1 MVELGIASYLFAKTA
16 DFSLGSLLDTYN
28 FKDKKDKKALEKFI
42 EDFKKE
48 LLSRH
53 KENPDFEQIEKF
65 WKDQDVV
72 GELFK
77 IYYLGT
83 SSYENYP
90 QFKTNL
96 KKLDYKMNSDLCFSL
111 MDQFANQL
119 KDTIIELSGNTKSMV
134 SAQKIFLESM
144 DVKLDMLL
152 TKQGEEELR
161 SSKQNNLSNGQVVAK
176 ESESMVEEVIES
188 ESDIDAPSLEI
199 ENMYEKRQHLASS
212 IFFGEE
218 KFAMAFPE
226 VSGDFKIYTD
236 KKIIQNRLESFF
248 ENINYSRCSPL
259 RKVRGS
265 SYEDIFKMTFDDNGK
280 LLLKNDLGRTFEI
293 LIDKVVAF
301 NPLAYW
307 QSFLLIQ
314 VDGDSLPIITG
325 DSDKHSSDTIALEF
339 RYSEGCY
346 YEHAI
351 GNERKYLE
359 RGLLCEISGDV
370 EYRVRYLKNYNF
382 LIIPRYHPLVCNPAL
397 YYEVENCLDRLL
409 STESSTEIYSEI
421 INEVKKSKRALSD
434 SSEPRYVN
442 SYY

>member
-1 MVELGIASYLFAKTA
+1 MVELGIASYLFGKIA
-16 DFSLGSLLDTYN
+16 DFSIGSLLDN
-28 FKDKKDKKALEKFI
+28 FDIRDKKEKKELEKFI

-77 IYYLGT
+77 IYYLRT

-96 KKLDYKMNSDLCFSL
+96 KKLDYEMNSDLCFSL
-111 MDQFANQL
+111 MDQFDKGL
-119 KDTIIELSGNTKSMV
+119 KLAIEDISNFSKADIAT
-134 SAQKIFLESM
+134 QKILI
-144 DVKLDMLL
+144 
-152 TKQGEEELR
+152 EEVL
-161 SSKQNNLSNGQVVAK
+161 SNSKQINSANSQVVAK
-176 ESESMVEEVIES
+176 ENESMAEKVVES
-188 ESDIDAPSLEI
+188 ESDIDVPLLET
-199 ENMYEKRQHLASS
+199 ENMYDKRQHLASS

-236 KKIIQNRLESFF
+236 KKIIQNRLEHFF

-280 LLLKNDLGRTFEI
+280 LLLKSGSGCTFEL

-301 NPLAYW
+301 NPPAYW
-307 QSFLLIQ
+307 QRFLLIQ

-325 DSDKHSSDTIALEF
+325 DSDKHISDTIELEF
-339 RYSEGCY
+339 KYSEGCY
-346 YEHAI
+346 YEQTN
-351 GNERKYLE
+351 GNKKKYLE
-359 RGLLCEISGDV
+359 NGSLCEISGDV

-382 LIIPRYHPLVCNPAL
+382 LVVPRYHPLACDFTL
-397 YYEVENCLDRLL
+397 YHEVENCLDKLL
-409 STESSTEIYSEI
+409 STESMDSLKEIYSEI
-421 INEVKKSKRALSD
+421 NNKVKKSGRTLSD
-434 SSEPRYVN
+434 SSEPQYVS

>member
-16 DFSLGSLLDTYN
+16 DFSIGSLLDTYN
-28 FKDKKDKKALEKFI
+28 FKDKKHKKALEKFI

-65 WKDQDVV
+65 WKENQVV
-72 GELFK
+72 ENLIDIRYFRKGKYKSYNEFRT
-77 IYYLGT
+77 YLQEV
-83 SSYENYP
+83 YHA
-90 QFKTNL
+90 
-96 KKLDYKMNSDLCFSL
+96 MNRDLCFSL
-111 MDQFANQL
+111 MDQFDEGL
-119 KDTIIELSGNTKSMV
+119 KLEIEDISNFSKADIATQKNLLEEVLSN
-134 SAQKIFLESM
+134 
-144 DVKLDMLL
+144 
-152 TKQGEEELR
+152 
-161 SSKQNNLSNGQVVAK
+161 SKQINSANSQVVAK
-176 ESESMVEEVIES
+176 ENKSMVEEVVES
-188 ESDIDAPSLEI
+188 ESDIDAPSLET
-199 ENMYEKRQHLASS
+199 ENMYGKRQHLASS

-226 VSGDFKIYTD
+226 VSSDFKIYTD

-280 LLLKNDLGRTFEI
+280 LLLKSDSGRTFEI

-307 QSFLLIQ
+307 QRFLLIQ

-346 YEHAI
+346 YEHTI

-359 RGLLCEISGDV
+359 SGLLCEISGDV

-382 LIIPRYHPLVCNPAL
+382 LVVPRYHPLACDFTL
-397 YYEVENCLDRLL
+397 YHEVENCLDKLL
-409 STESSTEIYSEI
+409 STESMDSLKEIYSEI
-421 INEVKKSKRALSD
+421 NNKVKKSKRTSFD
-434 SSEPRYVN
+434 DSEPRYVS